1 MTANRAPTPRPLDR
15 YGFLHA
21 PEGRRLRGRRIV
33 KALEE
38 FGGVDVAASRILDIG
53 CSAGLIADEIAASA
67 ATVIGVDVDIDSLV
81 HARRRGGR
89 ARFAAAAA
97 EHLPF
102 ADATFDAAVCNHV
115 YEHVR
120 DPGRLMVEVHRV
132 LRPGGACYFAAG
144 HTLQLIEPHY
154 RLPLLSWLPR
164 TAASAWLRASGRG
177 QRYEERF
184 AAPWKLRGLLRP
196 FERIDFISPAMLR
209 APGRFGLTGLA
220 RLPLLLRNAIALAS
234 GAVARLAPTWIY
246 MLRKRDADAE

>member
-1 MTANRAPTPRPLDR
+1 MTGNRARMPRPLDR

-21 PEGRRLRGRRIV
+21 SEGRRLRGRRIV
-33 KALEE
+33 LALEE
-38 FGGVDVAASRILDIG
+38 FGGVDIPASRILDIG
-53 CSAGLIADEIAASA
+53 CSAGMITEEIAAPA
-67 ATVIGVDVDIDSLV
+67 ATVIGVDVDVESLAYA
-81 HARRRGGR
+81 HRRGGR

-97 EHLPF
+97 ERLPF

-120 DPGRLMVEVHRV
+120 DPARLMVEVHRV

-154 RLPLLSWLPR
+154 RLPFLSWLPR
-164 TAASAWLRASGRG
+164 AAASAWLRASGRG

-196 FERIDFISPAMLR
+196 FERIELISPAMLR

-220 RLPLLLRNAIALAS
+220 RLPLILRKSIALAS
-234 GAVARLAPTWIY
+234 GVAARAAPTWIY
-246 MLRKRDADAE
+246 MLRKADADAE